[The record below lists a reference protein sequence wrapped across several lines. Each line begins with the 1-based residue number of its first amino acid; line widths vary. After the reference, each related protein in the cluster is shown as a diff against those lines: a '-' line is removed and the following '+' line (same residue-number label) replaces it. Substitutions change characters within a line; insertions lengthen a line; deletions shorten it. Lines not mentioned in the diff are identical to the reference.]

1 MDGVETSV
9 LVRYLVQ
16 DDPDQGAAAAR
27 SVDSDA
33 VLEVSLVAL
42 AETAFVLA
50 HHYGVPRDQIVDAL
64 VKLVRKRNI
73 HLFGIDKDLVASA
86 LLRCGGSGRVSFADA
101 LIYAEARAH
110 QLTSLYSFDRRF
122 PADGLTVRQPPT

>member
-1 MDGVETSV
+1 VDGIETSV

-16 DDPDQGAAAAR
+16 DDPEQGAAAAR
-27 SVDSDA
+27 LVDSDA
-33 VLEVSLVAL
+33 VMEVSLVAL

-50 HHYGVPRDQIVDAL
+50 HHYRVPRDQIVDAL

-73 HLFGIDKDLVASA
+73 RLFGVDKDLVASA

-122 PADGLTVRQPPT
+122 PADALTVKGPQP